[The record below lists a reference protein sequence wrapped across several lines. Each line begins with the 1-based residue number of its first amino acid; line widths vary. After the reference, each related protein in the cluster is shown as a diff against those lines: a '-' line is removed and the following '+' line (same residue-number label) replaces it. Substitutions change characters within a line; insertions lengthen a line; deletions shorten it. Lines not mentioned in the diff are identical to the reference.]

1 MAKPK
6 VTTEGKPRKKRVQA
20 KPPLS
25 KVIREKQLKKLDEI
39 KVLVLSVV
47 AKDRLVLRRRN

>member
-20 KPPLS
+20 KPSLS

-39 KVLVLSVV
+39 KVLVLSVCS
-47 AKDRLVLRRRN
+47 

>member
-6 VTTEGKPRKKRVQA
+6 ITTEGKPRKKRVQA